1 MSKNK
6 SDVISLFGT
15 NVFNDKARKEFLSNE
30 AYLALKEA
38 IEERKELDH
47 AYADEIASG
56 MLKWALSKGATHYTH
71 WFQPLNG
78 LSAEKHDAFIGK
90 PNALG
95 EVTYDFKG
103 NELKGNQTRLLSLL
117 VDFVPP
123 LKQEATPF
131 GTRKAQPLF

>member
-56 MLKWALSKGATHYTH
+56 M
-71 WFQPLNG
+71 
-78 LSAEKHDAFIGK
+78 
-90 PNALG
+90 
-95 EVTYDFKG
+95 
-103 NELKGNQTRLLSLL
+103 
-117 VDFVPP
+117 
-123 LKQEATPF
+123 
-131 GTRKAQPLF
+131 